1 VKAKVLIKHLGA
13 FEQDV
18 KVTTYEEHDVPIEA
32 GDEVVVQ
39 MVAVVKAALVSDD
52 GTVELDLRDVQPHK
66 IVAVRRKKS

>member
-1 VKAKVLIKHLGA
+1 
-13 FEQDV
+13 
-18 KVTTYEEHDVPIEA
+18 
-32 GDEVVVQ
+32 